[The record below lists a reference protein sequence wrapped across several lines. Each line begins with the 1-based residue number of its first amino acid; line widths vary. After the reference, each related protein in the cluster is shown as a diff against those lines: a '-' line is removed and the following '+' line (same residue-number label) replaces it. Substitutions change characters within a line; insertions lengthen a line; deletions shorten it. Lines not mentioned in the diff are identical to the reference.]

1 MAEGRHYIDWNAF
14 RSAHSN
20 GKFIDLLLSLP
31 RDSWYERNGWN
42 GYTLLQNACVGP
54 NVSAV
59 VALLLFCD
67 PAYIN
72 ICNAFGHTAAHFAA
86 ANAQPRIL
94 EILCARGA
102 DVQYYNDI
110 VCGVIEFALN
120 SNCESCVRVLLANG
134 VRLSNVKSS
143 YRDLITDELK
153 KFEQGVL
160 RCRKAVVALIRLKKA
175 AQLWYVDKYLLR
187 EIGFAIWATRCD
199 EKWQL

>member
-86 ANAQPRIL
+86 AN
-94 EILCARGA
+94 
-102 DVQYYNDI
+102 
-110 VCGVIEFALN
+110 
-120 SNCESCVRVLLANG
+120 
-134 VRLSNVKSS
+134 VKSS